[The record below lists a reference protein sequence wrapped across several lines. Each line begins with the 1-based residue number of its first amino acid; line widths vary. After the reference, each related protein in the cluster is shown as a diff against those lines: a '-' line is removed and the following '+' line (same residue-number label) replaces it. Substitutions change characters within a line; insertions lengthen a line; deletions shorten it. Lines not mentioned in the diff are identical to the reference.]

1 MDVRFISS
9 AGVELCDAAE
19 LPTLLARD
27 DGLVWGDVPVWDEQ
41 AE

>member
-1 MDVRFISS
+1 MHVRFVTA
-9 AGVELCDAAE
+9 AGVESCHAAE

-27 DGLVWGDVPVWDEQ
+27 DGLVWVDVPVWDEQ